1 MKYFKIEF
9 YLFLFTLS
17 SVETRNKLSRIFFN
31 EKIKEEIFYEEKIIA
46 SNELCRHYSG
56 RIFT

>member
-9 YLFLFTLS
+9 YLFLFTLI

-31 EKIKEEIFYEEKIIA
+31 EKIKEKIFYEEENYCIK
-46 SNELCRHYSG
+46 
-56 RIFT
+56 